1 MTHQELIESAASYA
15 LDALD
20 ADERA
25 NFEAHLAGCPE
36 CRTEVAAYRE
46 VAGALAHTAP
56 ATAIPRSDALRE
68 RILRDARQVRPITV
82 GARVASAV
90 AAPAAI
96 STPPRARARYGART
110 LAAASM
116 AAAVLIAFAYRGERE
131 RSRALGAELADLRTT
146 LAREDSTLAALVG
159 PEVHVVSLVAAAGQK
174 PPVRVFWN
182 HTQHTFIVT
191 AQQMPPAPAGKTY
204 QLWAI
209 QKGKPPMS
217 MGTFEAS
224 PTGRTITP
232 MAVASEI
239 IDAGLIDECALTVEP
254 VGGSPQPTETPRL
267 VGAWR
272 HVD

>member
-1 MTHQELIESAASYA
+1 MTHQEMIESAASYA

-20 ADERA
+20 VDERA

-36 CRTEVAAYRE
+36 CRMEVAAYRE

-68 RILRDARQVRPITV
+68 QILRDARQVRPISV
-82 GARVASAV
+82 GARVASAPP
-90 AAPAAI
+90 APAAI
-96 STPPRARARYGART
+96 VTSPRARTPYGAWT

-116 AAAVLIAFAYRGERE
+116 AAAVIFAFAYRGERE
-131 RSRALGAELADLRTT
+131 RSRALGSELADVRSS

-159 PEVHVVSLVAAAGQK
+159 PEVHLVSLVAAAGEK
-174 PPVRVFWN
+174 PAVRVFWN
-182 HTQHTFIVT
+182 HMRHTFVVT
-191 AQQMPPAPAGKTY
+191 AQEMPPAPAGKTY

-209 QKGKPPMS
+209 RKGMPPMS

-224 PTGRTITP
+224 PSGRTITTL
-232 MAVASEI
+232 AVARAI
-239 IDAGLIDECALTVEP
+239 TDAGLIDECALTVEP

-267 VGAWR
+267 AGAWR